1 MHADWAIRTGTIK
14 SHFSFKLSGKGFTH
28 LVSITLGCNSG
39 AVIFFFFFFSL
50 STIPPF
56 LSPLFSPPPNTHTLQ
71 ELEQQQLWRAMQMC
85 LVLLRDPSWT
95 SWQHVFGSPS
105 SFCTK
110 LPCCWQVWEGR
121 THSQRQGKSYIRGWR
136 QQESLVVP
144 VSQPYH
150 MLPVLIPATYKH
162 VQAGK
167 IPSFVWFCER
177 RGPALLLLQ
186 ARFAQNKI
194 SWRIIAE
201 TLGWNASV
209 FNPWHIL
216 LFSLREK

>member
-1 MHADWAIRTGTIK
+1 MQFWCCD
-14 SHFSFKLSGKGFTH
+14 
-28 LVSITLGCNSG
+28 
-39 AVIFFFFFFSL
+39 FFFFFFSL

-71 ELEQQQLWRAMQMC
+71 ELEQQQQLSQAMRMC

-167 IPSFVWFCER
+167 IPSFV
-177 RGPALLLLQ
+177 
-186 ARFAQNKI
+186 
-194 SWRIIAE
+194 
-201 TLGWNASV
+201 
-209 FNPWHIL
+209 
-216 LFSLREK
+216 